1 MRGRTPRIQQAAK
14 QLRAD
19 MTRAE
24 QILWAALRPSRMK
37 DLRFRR
43 QHAIGRFILDFY
55 CPARMLAVEVDGG
68 IHDDPDQAE
77 RDAARTQALAAIG
90 IEVLRIRN
98 EQVEH
103 DLDGTLT
110 LIRDAAHRRPERF
123 AVSTSATPSNEDRS
137 AAS

>member
-14 QLRAD
+14 QLRAE
-19 MTRAE
+19 MTSAE
-24 QILWAALRPSRMK
+24 QILWTELRPSRMK
-37 DLRFRR
+37 DLRIRR

-68 IHDDPDQAE
+68 IHDGPDQAE
-77 RDAARTQALAAIG
+77 RDAARTQALAALG

-103 DLDGTLT
+103 DLEGTLR
-110 LIRDAAHRRPERF
+110 LIRGAADCRPERF
-123 AVSTSATPSNEDRS
+123 AASTSAVPANEEPS